1 MENELIYYIPRWFF
15 YDNIGDSILASA
27 LIIPI
32 KKKFP
37 NRALTVVCD
46 EFLSEIYKT
55 NPHVHNVR
63 LPYFEERS
71 HINDPNFWRIA
82 MERPKSF
89 FSIVPHWHPD
99 LFSFL
104 RHGNNLQNMI
114 NTPDK
119 NIIVYNYLL
128 QNDFHP
134 LHTEDTLPRIYLTEN
149 DKKVARVQMT
159 KYISK
164 YKVCIV
170 VSERRR
176 SELRDNCSPLRYTE
190 ESWRQFVR
198 KLKILLGDV
207 TVFEVGNPTN
217 YHIGDYYIPHAQNIR
232 ELAAVLNEMDIGVM
246 SDGGIHHIFNAI
258 DKKYVL
264 FQAYECNAPDLFL
277 MQANGT
283 FDPSLHQDCRFRC
296 HLFSKILNV
305 DDESKKC
312 KYACYGLD
320 PCKLAEFTVNKLFEK
335 EKNEN

>member
-15 YDNIGDSILASA
+15 YDNIGDSILTTA
-27 LIIPI
+27 LILPI

-55 NPHVHNVR
+55 NPHVYNVR
-63 LPYFEERS
+63 PPYFEERS
-71 HINDPNFWRIA
+71 HINDLNFWMIA

-89 FSIVPHWHPD
+89 FSIAPHWHPD

-104 RHGNNLQNMI
+104 RHSNNLQNMI
-114 NTPDK
+114 DTPDK
-119 NIIVYNYLL
+119 NIIICNYLL

-134 LHTEDTLPRIYLTEN
+134 LSTKDTMPRIYLTED
-149 DKKVARVQMT
+149 DKKTAREHLA
-159 KYISK
+159 KYTSK

-176 SELRDNCSPLRYTE
+176 SDLRDDCSPLRYTE
-190 ESWRQFVR
+190 ASWRQLVG
-198 KLKILLGDV
+198 KLKTLLGDV

-217 YHIGDYYIPHAQNIR
+217 YHIGDYYIPHVQNIR

-277 MQANGT
+277 MQANGS
-283 FDPSLHQDCRFRC
+283 FDPTLHQECRFQC
-296 HLFSKILNV
+296 HLFSKILNI

-312 KYACYGLD
+312 AYACYGLD
-320 PCKLAEFTVNKLFEK
+320 PYKLAEFTVETLFEK

>member
-1 MENELIYYIPRWFF
+1 MENDLIYYIPRWFF
-15 YDNIGDSILASA
+15 YDNIGDSILTSA
-27 LIIPI
+27 LILPI

-55 NPHVHNVR
+55 NPYVHKVR
-63 LPYFEERS
+63 MPNHEERS
-71 HINDPNFWRIA
+71 YINDPNFWRIA
-82 MERPKSF
+82 MERSKSF
-89 FSIVPHWHPD
+89 FSIVPHWHSG
-99 LFSFL
+99 LLSFL
-104 RHGNNLQNMI
+104 MYSDNLHNMI
-114 NTPDK
+114 NAPDK
-119 NIIVYNYLL
+119 NIIVCNYLL

-134 LHTEDTLPRIYLTEN
+134 LYTKDTLPRIYLTGD
-149 DKKVARVQMT
+149 DKRIAREHIA
-159 KYISK
+159 KYTSK

-176 SELRDNCSPLRYTE
+176 AELRENCSPLRYTE
-190 ESWRQFVR
+190 ASWRQFVG
-198 KLKILLGDV
+198 KLKVLLGDV

-217 YHIGDYYIPHAQNIR
+217 YHIGDYYIPHVQNIR

-277 MQANGT
+277 MQANGA

-296 HLFSKILNV
+296 HLFSKILNI

-312 KYACYGLD
+312 TYACYGLD